1 MSNRDDSQ
9 YFRHYG
15 EIDNPTVDMNGQEFN
30 GDSGSTLFDTGVNRR
45 TFMTVLSA
53 SMAMAA
59 ASCRRPEHKLVASTT
74 PTEYQIPGLPNYYTS
89 VYQHKNA
96 AIGLV
101 IKAREGRPIKV
112 DGNPKHS
119 ASLGKSSAFMQG
131 TLLSL
136 YDPDRI
142 RRPRVNGGDSS
153 INNAANT
160 IAQAIQ
166 KTVSAGKKAVIII
179 DEHCSPGY
187 VALCNQ
193 LTSVIPG
200 VSVVT
205 MPSIISNAPIANSAV
220 FGVNAEIIPD
230 LSKADV
236 IVSVDNDF
244 LGTDKHTV
252 YYTASF
258 SSNRK
263 PTTES
268 PSMNALI
275 SIEAGF
281 SLTGANADHRFA
293 IQPSEFESFL
303 SGLLAEV
310 YSAKGISLPAG
321 VSSGAANDAVKKT
334 ASKLLSSKTGIVMV
348 GNHLSAK
355 AIAYGQLI
363 NQALGSVGEGKPLNL
378 SHRLYNSGDVSSA
391 LSAFRTSLKNK
402 EIGAVI
408 YADTNPE
415 YCADSE
421 LKKLL
426 AEQVEFS
433 ASLAFSEHETSQTLC
448 TVSVPTTHYL
458 EAWGDA
464 INFDG
469 TYSIQQPIIAPL
481 NQGSM
486 SIQDF
491 LILTANFIN
500 ASSFGDTPTFYDF
513 IRKNQSDFAS
523 KSAWEQLLRDGVHSR
538 TTSYEAGTAS
548 GLSSLP
554 NSPTISGGLT
564 IAITPSYAL
573 LDGSQANNSWLQEL
587 PDPIT
592 KATWGNV
599 AMMNKQT
606 AESMNA
612 VQGEVLRFSTTQGS
626 IELPVFIQPGM
637 SNNVV
642 SIALGYGRT
651 AGGKV
656 LEGVGANAYTLLSA
670 NGGLYIS
677 AKAEKV
683 GRTEKIATTQGHH
696 AIERYDK
703 PSPFDNEWKERTKD
717 ILGVEEGYITLASL
731 AAAKGGSH
739 EEHGHDAH
747 HISDTLSIVDG
758 FHYNGHRWAMAIDLS
773 ACTGCSACVVACQAE
788 NNIPTVGK
796 KYVANSREMHW
807 IRIDRY
813 YREDASGNV
822 TTVFQPML
830 CQHCENAPCENVCPV
845 AATTHSPEGLN
856 EMTYNRCVGTR
867 YCLNNCP
874 YKVRRFNFLNWHKDK
889 KTPLDMAFNPDVTV
903 RMRGVMEKCTF
914 CVQRLNEAKMH
925 AKDQGHSRVQDG
937 EVVTACQQA
946 CPAGAIL
953 FGNVNDPKSAVAK
966 AATINRGNHTQE
978 YKEKNGAYKVLSEL
992 NVRPSVTYLVKV
1004 RNTEELPKV

>member
-15 EIDNPTVDMNGQEFN
+15 EIDNPTVDMNGQEFQ
-30 GDSGSTLFDTGVNRR
+30 GDSESTLLDAGVNRR

-59 ASCRRPEHKLVASTT
+59 ASCRRPEHKLVASTN
-74 PTEYQIPGLPNYYTS
+74 PTEYLIPGLPNYYTS

-101 IKAREGRPIKV
+101 IKTREGRPIKI
-112 DGNPKHS
+112 DGNPKHG
-119 ASLGKSSAFMQG
+119 ASLGKSSAFVQG

-160 IAQAIQ
+160 IAQSI
-166 KTVSAGKKAVIII
+166 KTSIAAGKKAVFLI
-179 DEHCSPGY
+179 DEHCSPAY

-193 LTSVIPG
+193 LTSVISG
-200 VSVVT
+200 ISVIT
-205 MPSIISNAPIANSAV
+205 FPTLLSNAALANEAV
-220 FGVNAEIIPD
+220 FGVNAEIVPD
-230 LSKADV
+230 LSKADI
-236 IVSVDNDF
+236 IVSIDHDF
-244 LGTDKHTV
+244 LGTDKHSV
-252 YYTASF
+252 YHTAGF
-258 SSNRK
+258 SANRK
-263 PTTES
+263 PTTEQ
-268 PSMNALI
+268 PTMNALI

-293 IQPSEFESFL
+293 IQPSEYESVIA
-303 SGLLAEV
+303 GILAQV
-310 YSAKGISLPAG
+310 YTAKGIALPSG
-321 VSSGAANDAVKKT
+321 LTPVSNDAVTKT
-334 ASKLLSSKTGIVMV
+334 AKALLDSKNGIVMI
-348 GNHLSAK
+348 GSHLSPK
-355 AIAYGQLI
+355 ANAYGQMI
-363 NQALGSVGEGKPLNL
+363 NQALGSVGEGKPINLN
-378 SHRLYNSGDVSSA
+378 HRLYNSSDVSAS
-391 LSAFRTSLKNK
+391 LSAFRASLKNK
-402 EIGAVI
+402 EIGSIV
-408 YADTNPE
+408 YVDTNPE

-426 AEQVEFS
+426 SEQVDFS
-433 ASLAFSEHETSQTLC
+433 AALSVADHETAQTLC
-448 TVSVPTTHYL
+448 SVSVPTTHYL
-458 EAWGDA
+458 ESWGDA
-464 INFDG
+464 LNFDG
-469 TYSIQQPIIAPL
+469 GYSIQQPIIAPL
-481 NQGSM
+481 NQSAI
-486 SIQDF
+486 SSQDF
-491 LILTANFIN
+491 IILVANYIN
-500 ASSFGDTPTFYDF
+500 ASSFADTPTFYDF
-513 IRKNQSDFAS
+513 IRKSQSDFAS
-523 KSAWEQLLRDGVHSR
+523 KNAWEQLLRDGVSQKVI
-538 TTSYEAGTAS
+538 SNEIGSAS
-548 GLSSLP
+548 GLGAMQSYSVP
-554 NSPTISGGLT
+554 AGLT
-564 IAITPSYAL
+564 LSISPSYTM

-606 AESMNA
+606 AESFGA
-612 VQGEVLRFSTTQGS
+612 VQGEVVRLSTTGGS

-637 SNNVV
+637 SKDVIAV
-642 SIALGYGRT
+642 SLGYGRT

-656 LEGVGANAYTLLSA
+656 LSGVGANVYSILSSGA
-670 NGGLYIS
+670 GYYVPV
-677 AKAEKV
+677 KAEKV

-717 ILGVEEGYITLASL
+717 ILGVQEGYITLASL
-731 AAAKGGSH
+731 AAAKGAAH
-739 EEHGHDAH
+739 EEHGHDGH
-747 HISDTLSIVDG
+747 HIADTLSIVDG
-758 FHYNGHRWAMAIDLS
+758 FQYSGHRWAMAIDLS

-889 KTPLDMAFNPDVTV
+889 KTPLDMAFNPDVSV

-925 AKDQGHSRVQDG
+925 AKDQGHSRVHDG
-937 EVVTACQQA
+937 DVITACQQA
-946 CPAGAIL
+946 CPAGAIY
-953 FGNVNDPKSAVAK
+953 FGNANDPNSAVSKVAN
-966 AATINRGNHTQE
+966 ANRGNHSQE

-992 NVRPSVTYLVKV
+992 NVRPSITYLVKV
-1004 RNTEELPKV
+1004 RNTEQLPKV

>member
-1 MSNRDDSQ
+1 
-9 YFRHYG
+9 
-15 EIDNPTVDMNGQEFN
+15 
-30 GDSGSTLFDTGVNRR
+30 
-45 TFMTVLSA
+45 
-53 SMAMAA
+53 
-59 ASCRRPEHKLVASTT
+59 
-74 PTEYQIPGLPNYYTS
+74 
-89 VYQHKNA
+89 
-96 AIGLV
+96 
-101 IKAREGRPIKV
+101 
-112 DGNPKHS
+112 
-119 ASLGKSSAFMQG
+119 
-131 TLLSL
+131 
-136 YDPDRI
+136 
-142 RRPRVNGGDSS
+142 
-153 INNAANT
+153 
-160 IAQAIQ
+160 
-166 KTVSAGKKAVIII
+166 
-179 DEHCSPGY
+179 
-187 VALCNQ
+187 
-193 LTSVIPG
+193 
-200 VSVVT
+200 
-205 MPSIISNAPIANSAV
+205 
-220 FGVNAEIIPD
+220 
-230 LSKADV
+230 
-236 IVSVDNDF
+236 
-244 LGTDKHTV
+244 
-252 YYTASF
+252 
-258 SSNRK
+258 
-263 PTTES
+263 
-268 PSMNALI
+268 
-275 SIEAGF
+275 
-281 SLTGANADHRFA
+281 
-293 IQPSEFESFL
+293 
-303 SGLLAEV
+303 
-310 YSAKGISLPAG
+310 
-321 VSSGAANDAVKKT
+321 
-334 ASKLLSSKTGIVMV
+334 
-348 GNHLSAK
+348 
-355 AIAYGQLI
+355 
-363 NQALGSVGEGKPLNL
+363 
-378 SHRLYNSGDVSSA
+378 
-391 LSAFRTSLKNK
+391 
-402 EIGAVI
+402 
-408 YADTNPE
+408 
-415 YCADSE
+415 
-421 LKKLL
+421 
-426 AEQVEFS
+426 
-433 ASLAFSEHETSQTLC
+433 
-448 TVSVPTTHYL
+448 
-458 EAWGDA
+458 
-464 INFDG
+464 
-469 TYSIQQPIIAPL
+469 
-481 NQGSM
+481 M

-500 ASSFGDTPTFYDF
+500 ASSFVDTPTFYDF

-538 TTSYEAGTAS
+538 TTSYEAGSAS
-548 GLSSLP
+548 GISSLP
-554 NSPTISGGLT
+554 AGPKISGGLS

-606 AESMNA
+606 AESLNA

-626 IELPVFIQPGM
+626 IELPAFIQPGM

-670 NGGLYIS
+670 NGGLYVS

-966 AATINRGNHTQE
+966 AATISRGNHTQE

>member
-1 MSNRDDSQ
+1 
-9 YFRHYG
+9 
-15 EIDNPTVDMNGQEFN
+15 
-30 GDSGSTLFDTGVNRR
+30 
-45 TFMTVLSA
+45 
-53 SMAMAA
+53 
-59 ASCRRPEHKLVASTT
+59 
-74 PTEYQIPGLPNYYTS
+74 
-89 VYQHKNA
+89 
-96 AIGLV
+96 
-101 IKAREGRPIKV
+101 
-112 DGNPKHS
+112 
-119 ASLGKSSAFMQG
+119 
-131 TLLSL
+131 
-136 YDPDRI
+136 
-142 RRPRVNGGDSS
+142 
-153 INNAANT
+153 
-160 IAQAIQ
+160 
-166 KTVSAGKKAVIII
+166 
-179 DEHCSPGY
+179 
-187 VALCNQ
+187 
-193 LTSVIPG
+193 
-200 VSVVT
+200 
-205 MPSIISNAPIANSAV
+205 
-220 FGVNAEIIPD
+220 
-230 LSKADV
+230 
-236 IVSVDNDF
+236 
-244 LGTDKHTV
+244 
-252 YYTASF
+252 
-258 SSNRK
+258 
-263 PTTES
+263 
-268 PSMNALI
+268 
-275 SIEAGF
+275 
-281 SLTGANADHRFA
+281 
-293 IQPSEFESFL
+293 
-303 SGLLAEV
+303 
-310 YSAKGISLPAG
+310 
-321 VSSGAANDAVKKT
+321 
-334 ASKLLSSKTGIVMV
+334 
-348 GNHLSAK
+348 
-355 AIAYGQLI
+355 
-363 NQALGSVGEGKPLNL
+363 
-378 SHRLYNSGDVSSA
+378 
-391 LSAFRTSLKNK
+391 
-402 EIGAVI
+402 
-408 YADTNPE
+408 
-415 YCADSE
+415 
-421 LKKLL
+421 LL

-500 ASSFGDTPTFYDF
+500 ASSFADTPTFYDF

-523 KSAWEQLLRDGVHSR
+523 KSTWEQLLRDGVHSR

-606 AESMNA
+606 AQSLNA

-670 NGGLYIS
+670 NGGLYVS
-677 AKAEKV
+677 AKVEKV

-796 KYVANSREMHW
+796 KFVANSREMHW

-1004 RNTEELPKV
+1004 RNTE

>member
-303 SGLLAEV
+303 SGLLAEI
-310 YSAKGISLPAG
+310 YSAKGMSLPAG
-321 VSSGAANDAVKKT
+321 VSAGSANDAVKKT
-334 ASKLLSSKTGIVMV
+334 ASKLLSSKAGIVMV

-408 YADTNPE
+408 YAETNPE

-486 SIQDF
+486 SFQDF

-538 TTSYEAGTAS
+538 TTSYEAGSAS
-548 GLSSLP
+548 GISSLP
-554 NSPTISGGLT
+554 ASPTISGGLT

-599 AMMNKQT
+599 AMINKQT
-606 AESMNA
+606 A

-1004 RNTEELPKV
+1004 RNTEQLPKV